1 MKSNADTIQGIYN
14 FCDAWCER
22 CLFTQR
28 CHSYQIQQ
36 ENGIHPPAD
45 ANTSFVQQLNEAL
58 TLTKQYL
65 DQVKKKRQPDGLTP
79 ADQQTLEQNTI
90 PVQSKTEQQ
99 PVTMLAR
106 DYLRQT
112 GNWLRNEKGL
122 LEQAG
127 QQQLHEV
134 GLGIRTEAEALVGLN
149 TLKDAW
155 EMIKWYRT
163 LIPVK
168 TASALR
174 AFSDSGQ
181 DGRLANYYTGKAK
194 LVLVSIDRSLLAWQT
209 VMHQYPDKTDEL
221 LDLLVL
227 LNRTSRELEILFPEA
242 RTFQRPGLDG

>member
-1 MKSNADTIQGIYN
+1 MKSHVDSIQGIYN

-36 ENGIHPPAD
+36 ENGIHQPTN

-65 DQVKKKRQPDGLTP
+65 DQVKKNKTPDGLTP
-79 ADQQTLEQNTI
+79 VDQQILEQNAVPTQTE
-90 PVQSKTEQQ
+90 PQS
-99 PVTMLAR
+99 VTVLAR

-127 QQQLHEV
+127 QQQLYEV
-134 GLGIRTEAEALVGLN
+134 GLGIRTETEALVSLN
-149 TLKDAW
+149 ALKDAW

-168 TASALR
+168 TASAIR
-174 AFSDSGQ
+174 AFTNSGENS
-181 DGRLANYYTGKAK
+181 RLANYYTGKAK
-194 LVLVSIDRSLLAWQT
+194 LVLVSVDRSLLAWQT
-209 VMHQYPDKTDEL
+209 VMQHYPDKTDEL
-221 LDLLVL
+221 LDVLVL
-227 LNRTSRELEILFPEA
+227 LNRVSRELEILFPDA
-242 RTFQRPGLDG
+242 RAFQRPGLDG